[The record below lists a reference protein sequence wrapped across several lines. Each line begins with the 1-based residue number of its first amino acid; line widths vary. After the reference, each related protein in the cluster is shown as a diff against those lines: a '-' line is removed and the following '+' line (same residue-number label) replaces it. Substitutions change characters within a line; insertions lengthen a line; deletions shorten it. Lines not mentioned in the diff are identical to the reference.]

1 MKTPPLRKPDV
12 LRRELVAAAGFLRA
26 RVPAFFRGDGPDAAV
41 VLGSGMG
48 HFARGLSH
56 AASLPYSRIPGFA
69 DATVPGHAGR
79 LVLGRMGGKKV
90 AVMEGRLHF
99 YEGLPFERVTFPCR
113 ALKQLGAKVLVLTS
127 AVGAVS
133 SRLSVGDMVLVR
145 DHINFMGANP
155 LRGFPAAGAG
165 PRFPDMTRAYSPS
178 LRALARRAA
187 RSWGLTL
194 KEGVYC
200 AVSGPSYETP
210 AEIRMM
216 KSWGV
221 DVVGMSVVPETLA
234 AVQEGME
241 VLAVAYVANKAAGLS
256 GRPLAHE
263 DVLARAQKA
272 GARLS
277 ALLSCVIQRL

>member
-1 MKTPPLRKPDV
+1 MKSPPLSKPDA
-12 LRRELVAAAGFLRA
+12 LRRELAAAAGFLRA
-26 RVPAFFRGDGPDAAV
+26 RMPAFFRGSGLDAAV
-41 VLGSGMG
+41 VLGSGLG
-48 HFARGLSH
+48 HFARGLSRT
-56 AASLPYSRIPGFA
+56 AALPYGRIPGFA

-79 LVLGRMGGKKV
+79 LVLGRTGGKKV

-113 ALKQLGAKVLVLTS
+113 ALKRLGAKILVLTS

-155 LRGFPAAGAG
+155 LRGLPAAGAG
-165 PRFPDMTRAYSPS
+165 PRFPDMSRAYSPS

-187 RSWGLTL
+187 RSLGLTL

-210 AEIRMM
+210 AEVRMM
-216 KSWGV
+216 RSWGV

-241 VLAVAYVANKAAGLS
+241 VLAVAYVANKAAGFSDRPLTHEEVLS
-256 GRPLAHE
+256 G
-263 DVLARAQKA
+263 AQKA

-277 ALLSCVIQRL
+277 ALLSRVVQRL